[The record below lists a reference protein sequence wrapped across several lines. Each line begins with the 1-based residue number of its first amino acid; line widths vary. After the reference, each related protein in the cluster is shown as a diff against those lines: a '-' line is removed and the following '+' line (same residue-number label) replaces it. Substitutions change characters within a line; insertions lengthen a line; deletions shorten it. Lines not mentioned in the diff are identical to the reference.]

1 MTMIIEVIG
10 TSVEDVIDAKKCG
23 ADRIEFCQ
31 NMVEGG
37 LTPSIGL
44 VQAAVE
50 AVDIPINVMVRPH
63 SKSFVYNEYDMDV
76 MLRDID
82 AIKQAG
88 ANGIVLGTVTESGKV
103 DEEQLQRLLGA
114 AKGLDV
120 TFHRAFDAV
129 DDQMTELETILKY
142 DQIKTILTSG
152 GADRATEA
160 SSQLAALVERTKN
173 TSLTIMPGSGLVPE
187 NIENFY
193 EVVKPDALHFGS
205 GVRLNSSFDCS
216 FSEDRI
222 NQIRE
227 VTI

>member
-1 MTMIIEVIG
+1 
-10 TSVEDVIDAKKCG
+10 
-23 ADRIEFCQ
+23 DRIEFCQ

-103 DEEQLQRLLGA
+103 DEEQLQRY
-114 AKGLDV
+114 
-120 TFHRAFDAV
+120 
-129 DDQMTELETILKY
+129 LERQKDWMSRFTVHL
-142 DQIKTILTSG
+142 
-152 GADRATEA
+152 
-160 SSQLAALVERTKN
+160 
-173 TSLTIMPGSGLVPE
+173 MP
-187 NIENFY
+187 
-193 EVVKPDALHFGS
+193 
-205 GVRLNSSFDCS
+205 
-216 FSEDRI
+216 
-222 NQIRE
+222 
-227 VTI
+227 